1 MTALKA
7 TGRLPVMLGGAV
19 RNLFPYVWVVVQ
31 RELDSLYIL
40 QLERYSPA
48 RFARWLGGNRRTLVP
63 GWEVATQIG
72 VVAAACLLA
81 VKGIPWLVAYA
92 LWLAAGHLARRRQ
105 RSLQVSQRLQ
115 FTSRT
120 VRVSAAVFA
129 LSGVLVAGA
138 VVTASLAF
146 PVPGLSARLVA
157 GGIVGFA
164 LAGFVAPLLVWLAG
178 SLLLPV
184 ERRIFHGYLG
194 EADRRMRRYPGRVVG
209 ITGSYGKTTTKFILA
224 HLLEGRYRTFKTPD
238 GVNTT
243 MGITRIIREELRDDH
258 EVFVVEMAAYGPGEI
273 REVCDLVHPTLGILT
288 AVGVQHLERFGTPER
303 IADAKYELVTRGT
316 YSATNAHIQDAIFGI
331 DSKTP
336 LELFE
341 ARNAVRIAHIALAD
355 KYAPSILSK
364 AGQQLLNAESL
375 YRQKQNKANVVAAA
389 KEATQTAE
397 EARVMAVKQ
406 KAEDDAQAA
415 AAAREAKARADAD
428 AEARR
433 RAEAEAARQAAD
445 EARAQAEQAKAEA
458 ERMKQEALAAA
469 QEAARQKEEAEK
481 AKAEAVAQQQ
491 ALAADAAQAHADAQK
506 AEGLRQQAE
515 REKQE
520 LRERLLQQLNS
531 ILATRDSARGL
542 VANMSDVLF
551 RSGSYEL
558 APGARERLAKV
569 SGIILAYPSLH
580 VSVEGHTDSV
590 GGDEYNQSLSE
601 LRAQS
606 VRDYFVQQGIASSSI
621 ESHGYGKTQPI
632 ASNDSPE
639 GRQQNRRV
647 ELVLSGDAIGSQFD
661 TTPSG
666 PATSAAT
673 PRQ

>member
-1 MTALKA
+1 MRVDFHGTDLMQRAAGEARVEGKKTNFQIEARFEGLEDATKFGLEYLTYVLWAISPQGRPDNLGELTLDHHGNAQLKA
-7 TGRLPVMLGGAV
+7 FTDLQTFGLIVTAEPYFAV
-19 RNLFPYVWVVVQ
+19 TQP
-31 RELDSLYIL
+31 
-40 QLERYSPA
+40 
-48 RFARWLGGNRRTLVP
+48 GNM
-63 GWEVATQIG
+63 
-72 VVAAACLLA
+72 VVAESASISGAASEN
-81 VKGIPWLVAYA
+81 ID
-92 LWLAAGHLARRRQ
+92 
-105 RSLQVSQRLQ
+105 
-115 FTSRT
+115 T
-120 VRVSAAVFA
+120 
-129 LSGVLVAGA
+129 
-138 VVTASLAF
+138 
-146 PVPGLSARLVA
+146 
-157 GGIVGFA
+157 
-164 LAGFVAPLLVWLAG
+164 
-178 SLLLPV
+178 
-184 ERRIFHGYLG
+184 
-194 EADRRMRRYPGRVVG
+194 
-209 ITGSYGKTTTKFILA
+209 
-224 HLLEGRYRTFKTPD
+224 
-238 GVNTT
+238 
-243 MGITRIIREELRDDH
+243 
-258 EVFVVEMAAYGPGEI
+258 
-273 REVCDLVHPTLGILT
+273 
-288 AVGVQHLERFGTPER
+288 
-303 IADAKYELVTRGT
+303 KYELVTRGT

-341 ARNAVRIAHIALAD
+341 ARNAVRIAHIAMAD

-375 YRQKQNKANVVAAA
+375 YRQKQKREVVSAAA

-406 KAEDDAQAA
+406 KAEEDAQAA
-415 AAAREAKARADAD
+415 AAAREAKARADAE

-433 RAEAEAARQAAD
+433 RAEAEAARQAA
-445 EARAQAEQAKAEA
+445 EQARLQAEQAKAEA

-506 AEGLRQQAE
+506 AESLRQQAE

-601 LRAQS
+601 LRAQA
-606 VRDYFVQQGIASSSI
+606 VRDYFIQQGISSSSV
-621 ESHGYGKTQPI
+621 EAHGYGKTAPI
-632 ASNDSPE
+632 ASNDTPE

-647 ELVLSGDAIGSQFD
+647 ELVLSGDAIGNQFD
-661 TTPSG
+661 PTTTG
-666 PATSAAT
+666 PATSAAAT